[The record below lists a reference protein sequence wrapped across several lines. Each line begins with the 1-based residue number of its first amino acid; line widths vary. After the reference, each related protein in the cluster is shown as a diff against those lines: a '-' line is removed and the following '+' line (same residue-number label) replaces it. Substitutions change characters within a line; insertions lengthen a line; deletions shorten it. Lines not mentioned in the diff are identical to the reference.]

1 MNVYDLYL
9 VELSKFTLFSINGMF
24 CNEYL
29 NRLFVIKHSNQN
41 TRSVSKG
48 IYEVPQVSA
57 KFDKHSLSRRGSIL
71 LNFFLKKSL
80 LTERKLS
87 STQIRSF
94 VEHLR
99 LNVLLNRNLFQD
111 LFN

>member
-9 VELSKFTLFSINGMF
+9 VELSKFTLLSINGMF

-41 TRSVSKG
+41 TRNVSKG

-71 LNFFLKKSL
+71 P
-80 LTERKLS
+80 
-87 STQIRSF
+87 
-94 VEHLR
+94 
-99 LNVLLNRNLFQD
+99 NLF
-111 LFN
+111 